1 MTFDEIMAELRSL
14 ESDHNR
20 DGQARFGINTSHA
33 LGVSVVNIRRIGRQ
47 AGKKK
52 HDLAAQLWATGIHE
66 ARILASI
73 VEDPA
78 AVTEQQME
86 EWVREFDSWDLCDQC
101 CGNLFS
107 KTPFGFSKAVGWSE
121 REREFEKRAGFA
133 LMAYLTHVK
142 RNADDQ
148 FLPFLLIIRREA
160 GDSRNFVKKAVN
172 WALREI
178 GKRSPMLNAAAI
190 ETAQAILADAE
201 AQGKRGAGK
210 WVASDALRELTSEQ
224 VQERLKKK

>member
-1 MTFDEIMAELRSL
+1 MTFYEIMAELNSL
-14 ESDHNR
+14 ESAHNR
-20 DGQARFGINTSHA
+20 EGQARYGINTGNA
-33 LGVSVVNIRRIGRQ
+33 LGISLVNIRRIGQ
-47 AGKKK
+47 KAGKRK
-52 HDLAAQLWATGIHE
+52 HELAAQLWATGVHE

-78 AVTEQQME
+78 AVTEAQME
-86 EWVREFDSWDLCDQC
+86 SWVSDFDSWDLCDQC

-107 KTPFGFSKAVGWSE
+107 RTAFGFSKAIEWSE

-142 RNADDQ
+142 RNTDDAFLV
-148 FLPFLLIIRREA
+148 FLPIIRREA
-160 GDSRNFVKKAVN
+160 GDNRNFVKKAVN

-178 GKRSPMLNAAAI
+178 GKRSVGLNDAAI

-201 AQGKRGAGK
+201 AQGKRGAGR
-210 WVASDALRELTSEQ
+210 WVASDALRELSGDK
-224 VQERLKKK
+224 VQEMLAKK

>member
-1 MTFDEIMAELRSL
+1 MTFDEIMAELHSL
-14 ESDHNR
+14 ASDRNR
-20 DGQARFGINTSHA
+20 EGQARYGINTGNA
-33 LGVSVVNIRRIGRQ
+33 LGISLVNIRRIGQ
-47 AGKKK
+47 EAGKKK
-52 HDLAAQLWATGIHE
+52 HDLAARLWATGIHE

-78 AVTEQQME
+78 AVTEQQMDD
-86 EWVREFDSWDLCDQC
+86 WVREFDSWDLCDQC
-101 CGNLFS
+101 CGNLFN
-107 KTPFGFSKAVGWSE
+107 KTAFGFSKAVEWSE

-133 LMAYLTHVK
+133 LMAYLTHIK
-142 RNADDQ
+142 RNTDDM
-148 FLPFLLIIRREA
+148 FLQLLPIIRREA
-160 GDSRNFVKKAVN
+160 GDNRNYVKKAVN

-224 VQERLKKK
+224 VQERLKK